1 MEFFAGVVGFIFGNV
16 ICDIRH
22 PEIEQQVIKPVEPQV
37 VEKIVEKNVYPT
49 GVAYVVDLKSQ
60 PVKVIVLKEGD
71 IKKIMK

>member
-1 MEFFAGVVGFIFGNV
+1 MEALAGVVGLILGNV

-22 PEIEQQVIKPVEPQV
+22 PEIEKEVIKPVEPQV
-37 VEKIVEKNVYPT
+37 IERVVEKNVYPT

-71 IKKIMK
+71 INKIMK